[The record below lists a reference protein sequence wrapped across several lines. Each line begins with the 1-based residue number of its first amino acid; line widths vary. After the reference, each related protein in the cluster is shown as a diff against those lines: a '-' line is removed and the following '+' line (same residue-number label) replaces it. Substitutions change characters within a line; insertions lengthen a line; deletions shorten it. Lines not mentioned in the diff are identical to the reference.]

1 MIFYDTLE
9 SPLGQILLTA
19 TERGLGAVAFTD
31 QVPERNANVFTDQAK
46 QQLCAYFDGDLRHFN
61 VPLDVPGTVFQQQ
74 VWRALAGISYGQTCA
89 YRDIAEQIGNPKAV
103 RAVGLANGK
112 NPVAII
118 VPCHRVIGADGS
130 LTGYASGVDRKAWLL
145 NHESAV

>member
-1 MIFYDTLE
+1 MVFYDTLE
-9 SPLGQILLTA
+9 SPLGQILLAA
-19 TERGLGAVAFTD
+19 TERGLSAVAFTD
-31 QVPERNANVFTDQAK
+31 DAPEQRANAIIDQAK
-46 QQLCAYFDGDLRHFN
+46 HQLQAYFDDGLRDFT
-61 VPLDVPGTVFQQQ
+61 VPIDVQGTPFQRQ
-74 VWRALAGISYGQTCA
+74 VWRALARIPYGQTCA
-89 YRDIAEQIGNPKAV
+89 YRDVAEQIGNPKAV

-145 NHESAV
+145 NHEGAL

>member
-1 MIFYDTLE
+1 MVFYDTLE
-9 SPLGQILLTA
+9 SPLGQILLAA
-19 TERGLGAVAFTD
+19 TERGLSAVAFTD
-31 QVPERNANVFTDQAK
+31 EAPEHHANAITDRAK
-46 QQLCAYFDGDLRHFN
+46 HQLQAYFDNGLRDFT
-61 VPLDVPGTVFQQQ
+61 VPIDVQGTAFQRQ
-74 VWRALAGISYGQTCA
+74 VWRALARIPFGQTRA
-89 YRDIAEQIGNPKAV
+89 YRDVAEQIGNPKAV

-145 NHESAV
+145 NHEGAL